1 MAYSVDYSST
11 LCVFSSV
18 VPPARVV
25 PVLVYT
31 VVSLVA
37 LLFFMFQSSQ
47 LQRLLFTIALGR
59 TYFLLA
65 TEESC
70 IVVSPSLS
78 TSTLLELSSL
88 PLSLAPSDVEK
99 SLGSAHLFALYFSTS
114 ILIVPVVFK
123 I

>member
-1 MAYSVDYSST
+1 
-11 LCVFSSV
+11 
-18 VPPARVV
+18 
-25 PVLVYT
+25 
-31 VVSLVA
+31 
-37 LLFFMFQSSQ
+37 MFQSSQ
-47 LQRLLFTIALGR
+47 LQRLLFAIALGR

>member
-1 MAYSVDYSST
+1 
-11 LCVFSSV
+11 
-18 VPPARVV
+18 
-25 PVLVYT
+25 
-31 VVSLVA
+31 
-37 LLFFMFQSSQ
+37 MFQSSQ
-47 LQRLLFTIALGR
+47 LQRLLFAIALGR

-99 SLGSAHLFALYFSTS
+99 SFGSAHLFALYFSTS

>member
-59 TYFLLA
+59 SYFLLA
-65 TEESC
+65 MEESC

>member
-25 PVLVYT
+25 PVLVYYR
-31 VVSLVA
+31 SLTCC

-47 LQRLLFTIALGR
+47 LQRLLFAIALGR

>member
-1 MAYSVDYSST
+1 
-11 LCVFSSV
+11 
-18 VPPARVV
+18 
-25 PVLVYT
+25 
-31 VVSLVA
+31 
-37 LLFFMFQSSQ
+37 MFQSSQ

>member
-1 MAYSVDYSST
+1 MAYSVDYSSCF
-11 LCVFSSV
+11 LVCCSSSTS
-18 VPPARVV
+18 RTCT
-25 PVLVYT
+25 LVYYR
-31 VVSLVA
+31 SLTCC